1 MAELATLEQVKA
13 ALIVDFDDDD
23 DHLTLLIKAAS
34 DRIAGYIKTDL
45 PDPLPES
52 IVVSTILLVGYYYRN
67 RDSDPD
73 KDFALGTLPYPV
85 TALIYH
91 LRDPA
96 LA

>member
-1 MAELATLEQVKA
+1 MADLASIEQVKA
-13 ALIVDFDDDD
+13 ALVVDFDDDD
-23 DHLTLLIKAAS
+23 DYLTLLIKAAS
-34 DRIAGYIKTDL
+34 DRIAGYIKTEI
-45 PDPLPES
+45 PDPVPDS
-52 IVVSTILLVGYYYRN
+52 VVVATIFLVGYMYRN

-73 KDFALGTLPYPV
+73 KDFSLGTLPYPV

>member
-1 MAELATLEQVKA
+1 MADLATLEQVKA

-23 DHLTLLIKAAS
+23 EYLTLLLKAAS
-34 DRIAGYIKTDL
+34 DRISGYIKTEM
-45 PDPLPES
+45 PDPVPDS
-52 IVVSTILLVGYYYRN
+52 VVASTILLVGYLYKN
-67 RDSDPD
+67 RDGDPD
-73 KDFALGTLPYPV
+73 EDFDLGTLPYPV